1 MDVNLTHAIAA
12 NVTLDQSLWIP
23 LISFS
28 SGIIGAL
35 VGGAATYII
44 QRSNIKSNQFEKRK
58 QRQEQVYSRLM
69 GLEIM
74 TDQLQTS
81 MNEAYTL
88 FALIRARERLHLP
101 SRPELGKLEE
111 KHREC
116 NELAHELARNYQ
128 RLWETIGLIRVL
140 FSPSEE
146 LEKLI
151 KPFKPSM
158 VKLREHR
165 ESIVSYY
172 NDATISNVEIE
183 PYAVSNKGAEE
194 VIIKYVVDPFEAL
207 QKYLIDEI
215 RAENDLH

>member
-44 QRSNIKSNQFEKRK
+44 QRLNIKSNQFEKRK

-74 TDQLQTS
+74 TDQLQIS
-81 MNEAYTL
+81 MNDAYTL

-128 RLWETIGLIRVL
+128 RLWETIGLI
-140 FSPSEE
+140 
-146 LEKLI
+146 
-151 KPFKPSM
+151 
-158 VKLREHR
+158 LREHR

-207 QKYLIDEI
+207 QKYLKDEI